1 MFVMDKKKKNG
12 FFTRFTSVWILI
24 LITVLCIGLAAT
36 NIQQKLDYRFYDM
49 MLGVSKAP
57 DTVDDIM
64 LVDIGD
70 TALNEYGSWPW
81 SRDIIADV
89 LLRLKEAGAKTA
101 VFDIEYLTA
110 SSLGVDDDINTVTA
124 DVFGNG
130 EAAISSAVS
139 SFARSV
145 RSGEVQP
152 YEAVDASDALI
163 SNTVDPVLYS
173 MYQEISSGLNRDYD
187 DYFARTVQ
195 FFGNT
200 SMTINMRDIK
210 VDVSEEDEEYADS
223 RFLFANVSDPDGLVD
238 AGNEY
243 SLKEEKST
251 EGRDFVPAYNKIISR
266 AAGAGFTNVIV
277 DRDGT
282 RRRVELLNSHGN
294 GHYTGQ
300 LAFAPLVRLM
310 DVQSMERKSR
320 SLILRGALIPGEGER
335 QDITIPLDPHGRM
348 LINWLPTRY
357 EESFKHFGVEYI
369 KYLDDQE
376 EAVYRCLLELAQADL
391 SELDEDTA
399 SFIQNAEYL
408 VQSYEEILEMKEYL
422 LGLCQGFDI
431 NGIAI
436 DGGISESDYSD
447 YFALRDE
454 YFENAEAFAVSLHD
468 MGISDEALAETID
481 SLWDNATTYRE
492 NDSIVKQYAG
502 NSFAIIGNSAT
513 ASTDLGVTPFWRRYA
528 NLGTHANVANT
539 ILQKAFIRYVD
550 VWWGIAFTFL
560 FCLVIILLTE
570 GKTPGKKSVF
580 GLLYLLVPTGVLFLL
595 MVLFHIYIPITIPL
609 VLSAITYIVE
619 LANSFIT
626 SEREKNTLRRGFASY
641 VSPEVVSEIVK
652 NPQLLGLGGVNKRI
666 TALFSDVRTFSGF
679 TECINREEGE
689 GHGAVRLVEILNGY
703 LGSLSDAIMAQK
715 GTIDKYVGDEIV
727 SFFGAPIDNP
737 NNAFDS
743 CIAAIRMKQVE
754 EEFNREHES
763 ELPIHPITK
772 TPYLLKSRVGL
783 NTGDMVVG
791 NMGTEQKL
799 NYTVMGN
806 NVNLASRLEGT
817 NKAYDSWIIASES
830 TWNEANSGENAG
842 KLVAKMLDCVKVI
855 NVEKPVQIYSI
866 QGLKS
871 ELSSAQIEETA
882 IFNKG
887 MEWYLKGRE
896 TPDGKKD
903 MGDFLKAKHYFEEA
917 WNCYHTEEPQDKTY
931 ITTEKK
937 MIERCDAFL
946 KNGLPKDANGIVLP
960 WDGVYTMKSK

>member
-1 MFVMDKKKKNG
+1 MFVMERKKKTGIFKKL
-12 FFTRFTSVWILI
+12 TSVWLLV
-24 LITVLCIGLAAT
+24 LITVMCIGLAAT
-36 NIQQKLDYRFYDM
+36 NIQQKLDYRFYDT
-49 MLGVSKAP
+49 MLGLSKEP
-57 DTVDDIM
+57 ETVPDIM

-110 SSLGVDDDINTVTA
+110 SSLGVDEDINTVTA
-124 DVFGNG
+124 DAFSDG
-130 EAAISSAVS
+130 EAAISSAVT
-139 SFARSV
+139 SFARAV
-145 RSGEVQP
+145 GSGEVHP
-152 YEAVDASDALI
+152 SEAVGASDALI
-163 SNTVDPVLYS
+163 SNTVDPVLFS
-173 MYQEISSGLNRDYD
+173 MYQDISNGLNRDYD

-210 VDVSEEDEEYADS
+210 IDVSPEDEAYADS
-223 RFLFANVSDPDGLVD
+223 RFLFGNVSDPKGLIEE
-238 AGNEY
+238 GNSY

-251 EGRDFVPAYNKIISR
+251 EGKDFVPAYNKIISR

-294 GHYTGQ
+294 GRYTGQ

-310 DVQSMERKSR
+310 DVQSMERKAR
-320 SLILRGALIPGEGER
+320 SLVLRGALIPGQTER

-357 EESFKHFGVEYI
+357 EDSFKHFGVEYI

-376 EAVYRCLLELAQADL
+376 EAVYRCLVELAQADL

-422 LGLCQGFDI
+422 LSLCQGFDI

-550 VWWGIAFTFL
+550 VWWGIAFAFV
-560 FCLVIILLTE
+560 FCLIVILLTE

-595 MVLFHIYIPITIPL
+595 MVLFHIYIPLTVPL

-626 SEREKNTLRRGFASY
+626 SEREKNTLRRGFSSY

-689 GHGAVRLVEILNGY
+689 EHGAVRLVEILNGY
-703 LGSLSDAIMAQK
+703 LGALSDAIMAQK

-754 EEFNREHES
+754 EQFNREHES

-830 TWNEANSGENAG
+830 TWNEANSGENEG

-871 ELSSAQIEETA
+871 ELTSAQIEGSA
-882 IFNKG
+882 LFNKG

-896 TPDGKKD
+896 TPEGKKD
-903 MGDFLKAKHYFEEA
+903 LEDFIKAKHYFEEA
-917 WNCYHTEEPQDKTY
+917 WNCYHTVEEQDKSF

-937 MIERCDAFL
+937 MIARCDAFL
-946 KNGLPKDANGIVLP
+946 KDGLPKDANGVVLP

>member
-1 MFVMDKKKKNG
+1 MERKKKTGIFKKL
-12 FFTRFTSVWILI
+12 TSVWLLV
-24 LITVLCIGLAAT
+24 LITVMCIGLAAT
-36 NIQQKLDYRFYDM
+36 NIQQKLDYRFYDT
-49 MLGVSKAP
+49 MLGLSKEP
-57 DTVDDIM
+57 ETVPDIM

-110 SSLGVDDDINTVTA
+110 SSLGVDEDINTVTA
-124 DVFGNG
+124 DAFSDG
-130 EAAISSAVS
+130 EAAISSAVT
-139 SFARSV
+139 SFARAV
-145 RSGEVQP
+145 GSGEVHP
-152 YEAVDASDALI
+152 SEAVGASDALI
-163 SNTVDPVLYS
+163 SNTVDPVLFS
-173 MYQEISSGLNRDYD
+173 MYQDISNGLNRDYD

-210 VDVSEEDEEYADS
+210 IDVSPEDEAYADS
-223 RFLFANVSDPDGLVD
+223 RFLFGNVSDPKGLIEE
-238 AGNEY
+238 GNSY

-251 EGRDFVPAYNKIISR
+251 EGKDFVPAYNKIISR

-294 GHYTGQ
+294 GRYTGQ

-310 DVQSMERKSR
+310 DVQSMERKAR
-320 SLILRGALIPGEGER
+320 SLVLRGALIPGQTER

-376 EAVYRCLLELAQADL
+376 EAVYRCLVELAQADL

-422 LGLCQGFDI
+422 LSLCQGFDI

-550 VWWGIAFTFL
+550 VWWGIAFAFV
-560 FCLVIILLTE
+560 FCLIVILLTE

-595 MVLFHIYIPITIPL
+595 MVLFHIYIPLTVPL

-626 SEREKNTLRRGFASY
+626 SEREKNTLRRGFSSY

-689 GHGAVRLVEILNGY
+689 EHGAVRLVEILNGY
-703 LGSLSDAIMAQK
+703 LGALSDAIMAQK

-754 EEFNREHES
+754 EQFNREHES

-830 TWNEANSGENAG
+830 TWNEANSGENEG

-871 ELSSAQIEETA
+871 ELTSAQIEGSA
-882 IFNKG
+882 LFNKG

-896 TPDGKKD
+896 TPEGKKD
-903 MGDFLKAKHYFEEA
+903 LEDFIKAKHYFEEA
-917 WNCYHTEEPQDKTY
+917 WNCYHTVEEQDKSF

-937 MIERCDAFL
+937 MIARCDAFL
-946 KNGLPKDANGIVLP
+946 KDGLPKDANGVVLP

>member
-1 MFVMDKKKKNG
+1 MDRKKKIG
-12 FFTRFTSVWILI
+12 FFKKFTSIWFLI
-24 LITVLCIGLAAT
+24 LITVFCIGLAAT
-36 NIQQKLDYRFYDM
+36 NIQQKLDYRFYDT
-49 MLGVSKAP
+49 MLGLSKEP
-57 DTVDDIM
+57 ETVPEIM

-89 LLRLKEAGAKTA
+89 LLRLKEAGARTA

-110 SSLGVDDDINTVTA
+110 SSLGVDDNINSVTA
-124 DVFGNG
+124 DAFSNG

-139 SFARSV
+139 SFAHAV
-145 RSGEVQP
+145 GSGEVHP
-152 YEAVDASDALI
+152 SEAVGASDALI
-163 SNTVDPVLYS
+163 SNTVDPVLFS
-173 MYQEISSGLNRDYD
+173 MYQDISNGLNRDYD
-187 DYFARTVQ
+187 DYFARSVQ

-210 VDVSEEDEEYADS
+210 IDVSPEDEAYADS
-223 RFLFANVSDPDGLVD
+223 RFLFGNVSDPKNLIEE
-238 AGNEY
+238 GNAY

-251 EGRDFVPAYNKIISR
+251 EGMDFVPAYNKIISR

-294 GHYTGQ
+294 GRYTGQ

-310 DVQSMERKSR
+310 DVQSMERKAR
-320 SLILRGALIPGEGER
+320 SLVLRGALIPGQTER

-357 EESFKHFGVEYI
+357 EDSFKHFGVEYI

-376 EAVYRCLLELAQADL
+376 EDVYRCLVELTQADL

-408 VQSYEEILEMKEYL
+408 VQSYEEILEVKEYL
-422 LGLCQGFDI
+422 LSLCQGYDKDG
-431 NGIAI
+431 NAI

-468 MGISDEALAETID
+468 MGISDESLSETIET
-481 SLWDNATTYRE
+481 LWDNATTYRE
-492 NDSIVKQYAG
+492 NDSTVKQYAG

-539 ILQKAFIRYVD
+539 IIQKSFIRYVD
-550 VWWGIAFTFL
+550 VWWGIAFAFV

-595 MVLFHIYIPITIPL
+595 MVLFRIYIPITVPL

-626 SEREKNTLRRGFASY
+626 SEREKNTLRRGFSSY

-689 GHGAVRLVEILNGY
+689 EHGAVRLVEILNGY
-703 LGSLSDAIMAQK
+703 LGALSDAIMSQK

-754 EEFNREHES
+754 EQFNREHES

-817 NKAYDSWIIASES
+817 NKAYDSWIIA
-830 TWNEANSGENAG
+830 
-842 KLVAKMLDCVKVI
+842 
-855 NVEKPVQIYSI
+855 
-866 QGLKS
+866 
-871 ELSSAQIEETA
+871 
-882 IFNKG
+882 
-887 MEWYLKGRE
+887 
-896 TPDGKKD
+896 
-903 MGDFLKAKHYFEEA
+903 
-917 WNCYHTEEPQDKTY
+917 
-931 ITTEKK
+931 
-937 MIERCDAFL
+937 
-946 KNGLPKDANGIVLP
+946 
-960 WDGVYTMKSK
+960 

>member
-1 MFVMDKKKKNG
+1 MFVMERKKKNG
-12 FFTRFTSVWILI
+12 IFKRLSSVWILLLVI
-24 LITVLCIGLAAT
+24 VLCIGLAAT
-36 NIQQKLDYRFYDM
+36 NVQQKVDYRFYDF
-49 MLGVSKAP
+49 MLGISKAP
-57 DTVDDIM
+57 ETVPEIM

-110 SSLGVDDDINTVTA
+110 SSLGVDDNINAVTA
-124 DVFGNG
+124 EAFSNG
-130 EAAISSAVS
+130 ESSISSAVS
-139 SFARSV
+139 SFARAV
-145 RSGEVQP
+145 GSGEVQP
-152 YEAVDASDALI
+152 SEAVDASDALI
-163 SNTVDPVLYS
+163 SNTVDPVLFS
-173 MYQEISSGLNRDYD
+173 MYQDISNGLNRDYD

-210 VDVSEEDEEYADS
+210 IDVSPEDEAYADS
-223 RFLFANVSDPDGLVD
+223 RFLFGNVSDPKGLIGE
-238 AGNEY
+238 GNAY

-251 EGRDFVPAYNKIISR
+251 EGMDFVPAFNKIISR

-294 GHYTGQ
+294 GRYTGQ

-310 DVQSMERKSR
+310 DVQSMERKAR
-320 SLILRGALIPGEGER
+320 SLVLRGALIPGQTER

-376 EAVYRCLLELAQADL
+376 EAVYRCLVELAQADL

-422 LGLCQGFDI
+422 LSLCQGFDI

-436 DGGISESDYSD
+436 DGGISDSDYSD
-447 YFALRDE
+447 YFAMRDE

-468 MGISDEALAETID
+468 MGISDESLSETIEA
-481 SLWDNATTYRE
+481 LWDNATTYRE

-539 ILQKAFIRYVD
+539 IIQKAFIRYVD
-550 VWWGIAFTFL
+550 VWWGIVFAFI
-560 FCLVIILLTE
+560 FCLIVILLTE

-580 GLLYLLVPTGVLFLL
+580 GLLYLLVPTGILFLL
-595 MVLFHIYIPITIPL
+595 MVLFRVYVPITVPL

-626 SEREKNTLRRGFASY
+626 SEREKNTLRRGFSSY

-703 LGSLSDAIMAQK
+703 LGVLSDAIMAQK

-754 EEFNREHES
+754 EEFNREHEK

-830 TWNEANSGENAG
+830 TWNEANSGENEG

-871 ELSSAQIEETA
+871 EISAAQIEGTA
-882 IFNKG
+882 LFNKG

-896 TPDGKKD
+896 SPDGKKD
-903 MGDFLKAKHYFEEA
+903 LEDFIKAKHYFEEA
-917 WNCYHTEEPQDKTY
+917 WNCYHTVEEQDKSF
-931 ITTEKK
+931 ITTERK
-937 MIERCDAFL
+937 MIERCDTFL
-946 KNGLPKDANGIVLP
+946 KKGLPKDENGIVLP

>member
-1 MFVMDKKKKNG
+1 MFVMDRKKKKG
-12 FFTRFTSVWILI
+12 FFTRFTSIWLLI
-24 LITVLCIGLAAT
+24 LITVFCIVLAAT
-36 NIQQKLDYRFYDM
+36 NIQQKFDYRFYDM
-49 MLGVSKAP
+49 MLGLSRAP
-57 DTVDDIM
+57 DTVQDIM

-70 TALNEYGSWPW
+70 TALNEYGTWPW

-101 VFDIEYLTA
+101 VFDIEYLTP
-110 SSLGVDDDINTVTA
+110 SSLGVDEDINSVTENA
-124 DVFGNG
+124 FSDG
-130 EAAISSAVS
+130 ESAISSAVS
-139 SFARSV
+139 DFAHAV
-145 RSGEVQP
+145 RSGEVPASQ
-152 YEAVDASDALI
+152 AVTASDALI
-163 SNTVDPVLYS
+163 TNTVDPVLYS
-173 MYQEISSGLNRDYD
+173 MFQEISNGLNRDYD

-200 SMTINMRDIK
+200 SLTINMRDIK

-223 RFLFANVSDPDGLVD
+223 RFLFANVSDPKNLVD

-300 LAFAPLVRLM
+300 LAFAPLARMM

-320 SLILRGALIPGEGER
+320 SLILRGALLPGQEER
-335 QDITIPLDPHGRM
+335 QDIAIPLDPHGRM
-348 LINWLPTRY
+348 LINWLPARY
-357 EESFKHFGVEYI
+357 EESFKHLGVENI
-369 KYLDDQE
+369 KYLDDE
-376 EAVYRCLLELAQADL
+376 EDVIYSALLSLAQADTSTL
-391 SELDEDTA
+391 SEDAAEFLE
-399 SFIQNAEYL
+399 NAEYL
-408 VQSYEEILEMKEYL
+408 VQSYQDILEMKEYL
-422 LGLCQGFDI
+422 LGLCEGYDV
-431 NGIAI
+431 NGNAI
-436 DGGISESDYSD
+436 GGGISDSDYSD
-447 YFALRDE
+447 YFSMRDE
-454 YFENAEAFAVSLHD
+454 YFESVESFAVSLSDMNIMDVGLHD
-468 MGISDEALAETID
+468 TIEE
-481 SLWDNATTYRE
+481 LLDNATTYRE
-492 NDSIVKQYAG
+492 NDSLLKQYAG

-550 VWWGIAFTFL
+550 VWWGIAFTFV
-560 FCLVIILLTE
+560 FCLIMIILTE
-570 GKTPGKKSVF
+570 KKTPGRKSVW
-580 GLLYLLVPTGVLFLL
+580 GLLYLLVPVGTLVIL
-595 MVLFHIYIPITIPL
+595 MVVFHIYVPIAATL
-609 VLSAITYIVE
+609 LLSFITYIVE

-703 LGSLSDAIMAQK
+703 LGALSDAIMAQK

-754 EEFNREHES
+754 DEFNREHEK
-763 ELPIHPITK
+763 ELPIHPVTQ

-830 TWNEANSGENAG
+830 TWNEANSGENEG

-866 QGLKS
+866 QGLKG
-871 ELSSAQIEETA
+871 EISSAQVEGTA
-882 IFNKG
+882 LFNKG

-896 TPDGKKD
+896 TPNGEKD
-903 MGDFLKAKHYFEEA
+903 LEDFIKAKHYFEEA
-917 WNCYHTEEPQDKTY
+917 WNCYHTEEVQDKSY

-937 MIERCDAFL
+937 MIARCDAFL
-946 KNGLPKDANGIVLP
+946 KDGLPKDANGIVLP